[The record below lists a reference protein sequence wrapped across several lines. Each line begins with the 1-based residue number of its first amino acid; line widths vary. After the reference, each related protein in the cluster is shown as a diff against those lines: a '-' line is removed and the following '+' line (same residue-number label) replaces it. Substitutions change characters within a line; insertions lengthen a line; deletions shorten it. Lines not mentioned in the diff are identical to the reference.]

1 VITTALRLWR
11 RNQQVYYFFIIFE
24 QDKVSLAER
33 DERLGQADDK
43 ITKVL
48 RSVSDLVMN
57 DWSRFPVVSLQLQT
71 ELAASEQ
78 QFAVIY

>member
-11 RNQQVYYFFIIFE
+11 QVYYFFIIFE

-57 DWSRFPVVSLQLQT
+57 DWSRFPVVFLQLQT

>member
-1 VITTALRLWR
+1 MITTALRLWR